1 MVMGCSLEP
10 IALSAEEAVL
20 VKNEARCCLA
30 QMPSELLHTAV
41 CKFAAADEITPGQLI
56 RAIEMITDQTQQRRE
71 MNELLSD
78 VPRGALLAFLIL
90 IGKGKPRDK
99 AEMFFELGTDAMSTD
114 ELGQGQ
120 AEALADDLISAA
132 TEVGLKLGS
141 GEEVA
146 RYGRQM
152 ARLKAVTVERLA
164 AKMLG
169 GRDAMELEQ
178 FIRSFGRQKE
188 LLTLSGLRLFVLS
201 CGEKTK

>member
-20 VKNEARCCLA
+20 VKNEVRCCLA
-30 QMPSELLHTAV
+30 QMQSDKLHSAV

-56 RAIEMITDQTQQRRE
+56 RAIEMITTQTHQRRE
-71 MNELLSD
+71 INELLSD
-78 VPRGALLAFLIL
+78 VPRGALLAFIIL
-90 IGKGKPRDK
+90 IGQGKPRDK
-99 AEMFFELGTDAMSTD
+99 AEMFFELGTDALSIQ
-114 ELGQGQ
+114 ELDQGK

-132 TEVGLKLGS
+132 TEVGMKLGS

-146 RYGRQM
+146 RYGKQM
-152 ARLKAVTVERLA
+152 ARLKAVAVERLA
-164 AKMLG
+164 VKMLG
-169 GRDAMELEQ
+169 GREAIEMEP